1 MAKKTAKSTRSAQE
15 LTPVVLR
22 IRKKDNTLY
31 VRNLDEYPKTVQKK
45 LLAIHEVPAT
55 KEAIAQAKTLLEQ
68 LGLAPAKKSE
78 KSEKSEAP
86 AKKQKKSTPPKFE
99 PRTFELHGQTYVEA
113 HPNKRNF
120 NGMLFVLISEKEVTH
135 SPKTG
140 KKLKKPRTETVY
152 QLVECMRVCTNTVWF
167 LDHETEDAFPVR
179 PEQVKERKIW
189 EMDEDGNYT
198 EEQKQN
204 VLAELVP
211 VVAVRKNNEQGE

>member
-1 MAKKTAKSTRSAQE
+1 MAKKTAKNTQA
-15 LTPVVLR
+15 LAPVVLR

-31 VRNLDEYPKTVQKK
+31 VRNLDEYPETVQKK
-45 LLAIHEVPAT
+45 LAVIHEVPAT

-68 LGLAPAKKSE
+68 LGLEKAPAKKSE

-86 AKKQKKSTPPKFE
+86 AKKQKKKSTPPKFE

-135 SPKTG
+135 SKTG

-179 PEQVKERKIW
+179 PEQVQARKIW

-204 VLAELVP
+204 VVAELVP
-211 VVAVRKNNEQGE
+211 VTLKKSNEQGE